1 MSQPGVLF
9 DVDGTL
15 LDTNYLHAVAWA
27 QAFRDVSLREE
38 LPDMARIHR
47 AIGLSSGALVES
59 LLGHADDAAVETHSR
74 RYDELRRRVEP
85 RRTRGA
91 SALLRLCADEGL
103 VVALATSGSEEDLEW
118 MLPALGAR
126 DAVTGATTSS
136 SVSASKPSPDIFGA
150 AAEEHDVDL
159 SATAIVGDTVW
170 DVEAATRLG
179 VPAIGLTCGG
189 LAADE
194 LREAG
199 AEEVYADPAA
209 LLAAYAEGRTLLA
222 GLAGRS

>member
-27 QAFRDVSLREE
+27 RAFRDVSPVEE

-47 AIGLSSGALVES
+47 AIGLSSDALVEK
-59 LLGHADDAAVETHSR
+59 LLGHPDDAAVEAHSR
-74 RYDELRRRVEP
+74 RYDELRGRVEP

-91 SALLRLCADEGL
+91 SALLRLCSDEGL
-103 VVALATSGSEEDLEW
+103 VVALATSGAEEDLEW

-136 SVSASKPSPDIFGA
+136 SVSSSKPSPDIFA
-150 AAEEHDVDL
+150 TAAEEHGVDL
-159 SATAIVGDTVW
+159 RSAAIVGDTVW

-189 LAADE
+189 LAAEE
-194 LREAG
+194 LRVAG
-199 AEEVYADPAA
+199 AEEVYEDPAA
-209 LLAAYAEGRTLLA
+209 LLAAYADDRTLLA
-222 GLAGRS
+222 GLGGGG